1 MKFKSFHW
9 LSHHGLWAI
18 IPYACARRRPVQP
31 EVYLHILTFRLLT
44 NIEAVLAV
52 MNITELVVEIWPENN
67 LGPYGIWTHGRR

>member
-9 LSHHGLWAI
+9 LSYHGLWAI
-18 IPYACARRRPVQP
+18 IPNACARRRPVQP

-67 LGPYGIWTHGRR
+67 SGPYGIWTHGRR